1 MQEQVLV
8 LPAGAGNPD
17 QALGLL
23 QHQVQFLLVAVDPDL
38 AVDLLQ
44 EQVHVPP
51 AGRER
56 VVDTLL
62 PLGFLQEQMQTQV

>member
-8 LPAGAGNPD
+8 LPAGAGNPG

-38 AVDLLQ
+38 VVDLLQ
-44 EQVHVPP
+44 EQVQVPP
-51 AGRER
+51 AG

-62 PLGFLQEQMQTQV
+62 PLRFLQGQMQTQV

>member
-23 QHQVQFLLVAVDPDL
+23 QHQVQFLLVAVD
-38 AVDLLQ
+38 LLQ
-44 EQVHVPP
+44 EQVHGPP

>member
-23 QHQVQFLLVAVDPDL
+23 QHQVQFLLVAVEPHL
-38 AVDLLQ
+38 SVDILP
-44 EQVHVPP
+44 EQ
-51 AGRER
+51 GQ
-56 VVDTLL
+56 DTGL
-62 PLGFLQEQMQTQV
+62 PLGFLLGQRQTQA